1 MRNDMRNIYHKKQIN
16 LIIMAVLCLMVLF
29 FVPQNAQAATVKRP
43 SQVKNLTVKL
53 TAKNKVKL
61 TWKKG
66 CKDLRI
72 FIIQG
77 NIIKKFDTEY
87 GFADVKLS
95 K

>member
-1 MRNDMRNIYHKKQIN
+1 M
-16 LIIMAVLCLMVLF
+16 
-29 FVPQNAQAATVKRP
+29 KRP

-53 TAKNKVKL
+53 TAKTRPNSHG
-61 TWKKG
+61 KG
-66 CKDLRI
+66 LQDLRI

>member
-1 MRNDMRNIYHKKQIN
+1 
-16 LIIMAVLCLMVLF
+16 MAVLSLMVLF

-43 SQVKNLTVKL
+43 SYSKAYRKKQGQTHME
-53 TAKNKVKL
+53 
-61 TWKKG
+61 KG

>member
-1 MRNDMRNIYHKKQIN
+1 MHYNFQTTGMIFQTHSSTDTYCKKQGQTH
-16 LIIMAVLCLMVLF
+16 ME
-29 FVPQNAQAATVKRP
+29 
-43 SQVKNLTVKL
+43 
-53 TAKNKVKL
+53 
-61 TWKKG
+61 KG

-77 NIIKKFDTEY
+77 NIIKKFDMEY

>member
-16 LIIMAVLCLMVLF
+16 LIIMAVLSLMVLF
-29 FVPQNAQAATVKRP
+29 FVPQNAQAATGQESYSKAYRKK
-43 SQVKNLTVKL
+43 QGQTHME
-53 TAKNKVKL
+53 
-61 TWKKG
+61 KG

>member
-16 LIIMAVLCLMVLF
+16 LIIMAVLSLMVLF
-29 FVPQNAQAATVKRP
+29 FVPQNAQAAIVKRQE
-43 SQVKNLTVKL
+43 SYSKAYRKKQGQTHME
-53 TAKNKVKL
+53 
-61 TWKKG
+61 KG